1 MTLFRIFLATR
12 TYGETNSVQAKKVRK
27 PVMTRHPALTR
38 HGGRKVEIEAIL
50 ERLNSAE
57 VSVWVDEEGRL
68 RIGKEAAPELKA
80 LVREHKQALTEWRRA
95 LNFMNA
101 AGIRTIRLPL
111 GHFALAYPLGT
122 DLEELRQAATVLGKE
137 NLPLVVSDEN
147 LRSISWSEWVL
158 RQPLWTKRERDEYLR
173 QREVEQAQPA
183 RGRRKVA

>member
-1 MTLFRIFLATR
+1 M
-12 TYGETNSVQAKKVRK
+12 
-27 PVMTRHPALTR
+27 
-38 HGGRKVEIEAIL
+38 EIEAII

-57 VSVWVDEEGRL
+57 VSVWVDDEGRL

-122 DLEELRQAATVLGKE
+122 DLDELRQAATVLGKE

-147 LRSISWSEWVL
+147 LRSISWSEWML
-158 RQPLWTKRERDEYLR
+158 RQPLWTRQQREEYLR
-173 QREVEQAQPA
+173 QREAELAASP
-183 RGRRKVA
+183 RSRRRVA